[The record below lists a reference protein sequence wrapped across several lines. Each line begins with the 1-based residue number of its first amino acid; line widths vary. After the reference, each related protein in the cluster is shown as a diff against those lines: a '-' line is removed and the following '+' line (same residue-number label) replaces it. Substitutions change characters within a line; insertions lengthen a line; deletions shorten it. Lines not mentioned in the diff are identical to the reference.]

1 MTAGKNLKAAGL
13 VCAVTVF
20 GLIGCDSVSDVE
32 KITYENEE
40 YCLLEYNQDILYYDF
55 YNASGQEF
63 EVEEISMIEDSTWDM
78 IWVEGDLY
86 VKEADYEEAQAY
98 YSDESNYEWYVTVED
113 ETGDTTYPII
123 LTDEEVTYIY
133 DMERLE
139 KDTAIYFEEIE
150 VFGTLGK
157 RSKDQMI
164 DARTSIVRCDETWYW
179 NTETIDENKEKDGE
193 YPEYVQELPE
203 SLTRQILQ

>member
-1 MTAGKNLKAAGL
+1 MTAGKYLKAAGL